1 MLILLVAA
9 QFNPGQAAPAKGP
22 IAALFT
28 DHDYPREARKDR
40 LQGAALPQFTVGA
53 NGRVTDCKIVQSS
66 GYKILDDA
74 TCNILIK
81 RGRFTPAHDSLGRAT
96 TGVITGPPIH
106 WRYSP

>member
-1 MLILLVAA
+1 MLLLLLGA
-9 QFNPGQAAPAKGP
+9 QFNPGQAAPARGP

-28 DHDYPREARKDR
+28 DRDYPREARKDR
-40 LQGAALPQFTVGA
+40 LQGVVLPKFTVGT

-74 TCNILIK
+74 TCNILMK
-81 RGRFTPAHDSLGRAT
+81 RGRFTPARDSLGRVT
-96 TGVITGPPIH
+96 IGVITGPPIT